1 MKPSV
6 FWTLM
11 LLLVAAIAAGGYW
24 GLSRLLGDTEAPP
37 SISPEV
43 VAGYVHAVI
52 QANRTV
58 YTRNIVDKMQESG
71 VVEAAEH
78 WKGENALPLPAQF
91 LMETGRLVAE
101 SGKGIK
107 YRLVSLWPI
116 YVWNLPE
123 TDFERKGLEAVAKN
137 PDQPFTGFVRIGRE
151 RYFQA
156 IYADVAVS
164 PTCVSCHNSHMNSPR
179 RDFKVND
186 VMGGII
192 ITIPVGR

>member
-1 MKPSV
+1 MKPTV
-6 FWTLM
+6 LWGA
-11 LLLVAAIAAGGYW
+11 LLLLILVIGWAGYW
-24 GLSRLLGDTEAPP
+24 GLSRLLEESDAPP
-37 SISPEV
+37 MIPPDV
-43 VAGYVHAVI
+43 VADYVHSVI

-71 VVEAAEH
+71 IVEAAEH

-101 SGKGIK
+101 TGKGIK

-123 TDFERKGLEAVAKN
+123 TDFEKKGLEAVAKN
-137 PDQPFTGFVRIGRE
+137 PDQPFTGFVRIGRD

-156 IYADVAVS
+156 IYADLAVS
-164 PTCVSCHNSHMNSPR
+164 QTCVACHNSHMNSPR
-179 RDFKVND
+179 RDFKLND

-192 ITIPVGR
+192 ITIPVNP

>member
-1 MKPSV
+1 MKPMV
-6 FWTLM
+6 LWGALLL
-11 LLLVAAIAAGGYW
+11 LLLVVGAAGYW
-24 GLSRLLGDTEAPP
+24 GYARLMQEGEAPP
-37 SISPEV
+37 TIAPGV
-43 VAGYVHAVI
+43 VADYVHSVI

-58 YTRNIVDKMQESG
+58 YTKNIVDKMQESG
-71 VVEAAEH
+71 IVEAAEH

-101 SGKGIK
+101 NGKGIK

-123 TDFERKGLEAVAKN
+123 TDFEKKGLDAVAKN
-137 PDQPFTGFVRIGRE
+137 PEQPYTGFVRIGRE

-156 IYADVAVS
+156 IYADLAVS
-164 PTCVSCHNSHMNSPR
+164 QTCVTCHNSHMNSPR
-179 RDFKVND
+179 RDFKLND

-192 ITIPVGR
+192 ITIPVAP